1 VSETDSFIE
10 EVTEEVRRDRLF
22 ALMRRYGWIAVLA
35 VFILVGG
42 AAWNEWSKAK
52 TRAAA
57 QEFGDSILAALELD
71 APKDRVAALTALNAE
86 NPDAQAVLDLL
97 AAGELVAEDPKAAAS
112 QLLTLADRAGTAQ
125 VYRQIAILK
134 AVALPGSGLSID
146 ERRTRLEGLALA
158 GGMTGLL
165 ADEQL
170 AYLDVESG
178 DKDAALKRL
187 QQIVEDAGASTGLRQ
202 RASQVIVALG
212 GSVPEVQAN
221 PG

>member
-1 VSETDSFIE
+1 
-10 EVTEEVRRDRLF
+10 
-22 ALMRRYGWIAVLA
+22 
-35 VFILVGG
+35 
-42 AAWNEWSKAK
+42 
-52 TRAAA
+52 
-57 QEFGDSILAALELD
+57 
-71 APKDRVAALTALNAE
+71 
-86 NPDAQAVLDLL
+86 
-97 AAGELVAEDPKAAAS
+97 
-112 QLLTLADRAGTAQ
+112 

-134 AVALPGSGLSID
+134 AVALPESGLSVE
-146 ERRTRLEGLALA
+146 ERRARLDGLALA